1 MASEHKRIAKNTLY
15 LYLRMILVLG
25 VSLYSSR
32 VLLQSLG
39 VVDLGIYN
47 LIGGII
53 VSLSFLNSSLAG
65 ASSRF
70 ITYALGEGIVEKV
83 RAYYATLQFLH
94 LALAILLLVVTQL
107 FAHYLVYS
115 VLDIPVDRA
124 DTAFWLLQCS
134 AISAAVSIIAV
145 PDNSLIMAHER
156 MDIYAYIAI
165 GEAMLKLLSV
175 CLLSY
180 LDADRLLYFGIFTL
194 ISQIIIRLAYLI
206 VCRSKFKQ
214 ERAKPRYDKAI
225 GKEVLGFVGW
235 NASGSL
241 SVIGYTQGINI
252 LLNLFFGPVAN
263 AARGFAVQIQAA
275 VENIILGFQTA
286 VRPQII
292 KQYALGN
299 KEEVYKLVLISSK
312 YGFFL
317 TLLLVAPLFTSI
329 EAILRLWLGEVPSYT
344 VGMSVMFL
352 CVELVSPLKIP
363 LLTAIHA
370 TGNIRRFQIFEGGI
384 LLLVIPA
391 AYLLLKFTS
400 ISPSQVIG
408 VYLLA
413 ECVAQLVRLYIVA
426 TQTGLSIRRYLYFL
440 SPIVGVSTV
449 LFVLGYVLR
458 GYITGSDLVAIGVR
472 SLSVSALGILTIY
485 MIGLRRNERNQILGF
500 IKAKLWKRPS
510 KL

>member
-180 LDADRLLYFGIFTL
+180 LDADRLLYFGVFTL
-194 ISQIIIRLAYLI
+194 VSQIIIRLAYLI

-329 EAILRLWLGEVPSYT
+329 EAILRLWLGEVPPYT

-408 VYLLA
+408 VY
-413 ECVAQLVRLYIVA
+413 IVA

-440 SPIVGVSTV
+440 SPIVGVSMV
-449 LFVLGYVLR
+449 LFALGYVLR
-458 GYITGSDLVAIGVR
+458 GYITGSDLVAIGLR

>member
-94 LALAILLLVVTQL
+94 LALAILLLVVTQF

-180 LDADRLLYFGIFTL
+180 LDADRLLYFGVFTL

-329 EAILRLWLGEVPSYT
+329 EAILRLWLGEVPPYT

-408 VYLLA
+408 VYFLT
-413 ECVAQLVRLYIVA
+413 EVIVQIVRLYIV
-426 TQTGLSIRRYLYFL
+426 TRSIGLSIRRYTRYLL
-440 SPIVGVSTV
+440 PV
-449 LFVLGYVLR
+449 
-458 GYITGSDLVAIGVR
+458 IGVILLSFSISWSIQNYIQGINLAAIILR
-472 SLSVSALGILTIY
+472 STSSLLLILVIIY
-485 MIGLRRNERNQILGF
+485 TIGLERNERYQIATL
-500 IKAKLWKRPS
+500 IKSKFKVWKLM
-510 KL
+510 